1 MMIKVSEIVKTESLY
16 RVDRKDEDKLKQLLT
31 ECFRE
36 DPLYCQLIPKQEIRN
51 KILPDIFSCDL
62 DEMFENCEVYADSED
77 VNGIIVVSDESEP
90 YNPIKYY
97 ATEVFYA
104 LKTAVY
110 LIKDDPSMQT
120 FINFMKGKS
129 YLNSEWTEEIKQEN
143 RLHIIYFAVRPS
155 MRGKGIASKMMSSVL
170 EYADKNRMTTSLET
184 HNVENVHMY
193 EHYGF
198 KLFET
203 VQKNFSLKQFCMVR

>member
-1 MMIKVSEIVKTESLY
+1 
-16 RVDRKDEDKLKQLLT
+16 
-31 ECFRE
+31 
-36 DPLYCQLIPKQEIRN
+36 
-51 KILPDIFSCDL
+51 
-62 DEMFENCEVYADSED
+62 
-77 VNGIIVVSDESEP
+77 
-90 YNPIKYY
+90 
-97 ATEVFYA
+97 
-104 LKTAVY
+104 
-110 LIKDDPSMQT
+110 
-120 FINFMKGKS
+120 MKGKS